1 MSIVVFVSNTKG
13 KINKAGL
20 EAICYA
26 ADMAKTTG
34 DSVTAITAGS
44 VEGDGGTVESLDCLD
59 GSNVII
65 VRIKDSFK
73 GESTDVENTFNF
85 ENGKLS
91 VVFDYDFRDE
101 GRYEVVIYN
110 EDSTD
115 VAYRGIFI
123 ATTQETQ
130 DYKLTNDKF
139 YY

>member
-1 MSIVVFVSNTKG
+1 MIVVNPNETTHTISIVSRYDLTRYTDELIAYV
-13 KINKAGL
+13 
-20 EAICYA
+20 
-26 ADMAKTTG
+26 DR
-34 DSVTAITAGS
+34 

-59 GSNVII
+59 GSNVLI